1 MNRRWDTADRLGC
14 GAGGQQAS
22 QPTPGSAMLPA
33 HLVFSVWL
41 TLTEPGIAMFRS
53 ILTLISLFLLAHG
66 FASAA
71 DAQSSVDWRV
81 YDGDTSGD
89 HYSSLKQID
98 RNNVQE
104 LTVAWKFDTGER
116 GGLETNPV
124 IVGHVLF
131 AFTPSHKVIALDAA
145 SGKLIWK
152 FDPGIPGRGNAR
164 AVSYWTDGHQSRILA
179 GITHF
184 LYALDATTGKS
195 IPTFGEDGR
204 VDLRKGLGEDYRLQS
219 ISLSSPGVVYKDLI
233 IVGGGMPETHPAP
246 PGDVRAFDVR
256 TGALRWTF
264 HTIPRPGE
272 FGYSTWPTNAWKDA
286 GAANNWAGMSLDA
299 ERGIVYVPTGSAV
312 FDFYGG
318 DRIGDDLFSDTLL
331 ALDAQTGKRIWHFL
345 GVHHDLWDR
354 DFPAPPALLTVVRKG
369 RKVDAVAQTT
379 KSGYIFLFDRE
390 TGKPLF
396 PIKEA
401 AYPASHVPGEVTAPT
416 QPLPTMPAPFARQT
430 ITEDMLTNRTPEA
443 HAWAEKQFKTF
454 ASGGQFTPLSVDKL
468 TVMMPGMGGGAEWGG
483 PAVDRK
489 TGVIYVNSNEMPRLV
504 GITAPATQGSPGE
517 LTYQSQCS
525 GCHGVDR
532 SGAPP
537 DIPSLLGIDGLLTNQ
552 EIEDTIRQGKG
563 RMPAFS
569 NLTGE
574 QINLLIHYLI
584 APAQPR
590 RPPGATPPAAM
601 PAPVANSPR
610 TDMPYDSMGRRRFV
624 DPEGYPAIVPPWG
637 TLSAIDLNTGKYLW
651 KVPLGQYPELV
662 AKGMRDTGSDNYGG
676 PIVTAGGLVFIG
688 ATVFDQKF
696 RAFDS
701 SSGKLLWETE
711 LPYSGLATPATY
723 MIDGKQYV
731 VIAAGGGQ
739 TNPKPSGG
747 VYVAFT
753 LP

>member
-1 MNRRWDTADRLGC
+1 
-14 GAGGQQAS
+14 
-22 QPTPGSAMLPA
+22 
-33 HLVFSVWL
+33 
-41 TLTEPGIAMFRS
+41 MFRS
-53 ILTLISLFLLAHG
+53 TTTITTLCILLAQV
-66 FASAA
+66 FASRTQ
-71 DAQSSVDWRV
+71 AQQSVDWPV
-81 YDGDTSGD
+81 YGGDTSGD

-98 RNNVQE
+98 RGNVKS
-104 LTVAWKFDTGER
+104 LVAAWKFDTGER

-124 IVGHVLF
+124 IVGRILY
-131 AFTPSHKVIALDAA
+131 AFTPGHKVIALDAV
-145 SGKLIWK
+145 SGRLIWK
-152 FDPGIPGRGNAR
+152 YDPAIPGRGNAR
-164 AVSYWTDGHQSRILA
+164 AVSYWTDGHESRIFA

-184 LYALDATTGKS
+184 LYALDATTGQP
-195 IPTFGEDGR
+195 IPTFGENGR
-204 VDLRKGLGEDYRLQS
+204 VDLRKGLGGDYRLQS
-219 ISLSSPGVVYKDLI
+219 ISLSSPGVVYRDLI

-246 PGDVRAFDVR
+246 RGDVRAFDVR

-272 FGYSTWPTNAWKDA
+272 FGYNTWPKDAWKDA

-299 ERGIVYVPTGSAV
+299 KNGIVYVPTGSAV

-331 ALDAQTGKRIWHFL
+331 ALDAETGKRIWHFQ

-379 KSGYIFLFDRE
+379 KSGYIFLFDRK

-401 AYPASHVPGEVTAPT
+401 AYPASHVPGEMTSPT
-416 QPLPTMPAPFARQT
+416 QPVPVLPAPFTRQA
-430 ITEDMLTNRTPEA
+430 ITEDMLTSRTPEA
-443 HAWAEKQFKTF
+443 HEWAEKQFKTF
-454 ASGGQFTPLSVDKL
+454 VNGGQFTPMSVDKL

-489 TGVIYVNSNEMPRLV
+489 TGVIYVNANEMPRLV
-504 GITAPATQGSPGE
+504 GITVPPAKGGPGE

-525 GCHGVDR
+525 GCHGTDR
-532 SGAPP
+532 SGTPP
-537 DIPSLLGIDGLLTNQ
+537 DVPSLLGIDRFLTNQ
-552 EIEDTIRQGKG
+552 EIEDTVRQGRG
-563 RMPAFS
+563 RMPAFA
-569 NLTGE
+569 NLTGD
-574 QINLLIHYLI
+574 QITALIHYLT
-584 APAQPR
+584 APAPPR
-590 RPPGATPPAAM
+590 RAPAATPET
-601 PAPVANSPR
+601 VATTVTQPDKSR

-624 DPEGYPAIVPPWG
+624 DPEGYPAITPPWG

-651 KVPLGQYPELV
+651 KIPLGNYPDLA
-662 AKGMRDTGSDNYGG
+662 AKGMADTGSENYGG

-688 ATVFDQKF
+688 ATVFDQEF

-701 SSGKLLWETE
+701 STGRLLWETE
-711 LPYSGLATPATY
+711 LPFSGLATPATY